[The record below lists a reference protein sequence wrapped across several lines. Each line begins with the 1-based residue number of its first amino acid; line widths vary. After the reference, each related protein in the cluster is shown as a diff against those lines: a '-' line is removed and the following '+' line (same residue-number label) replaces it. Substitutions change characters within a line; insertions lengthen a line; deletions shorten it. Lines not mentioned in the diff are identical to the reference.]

1 MMAVVS
7 PVLIAY
13 LVSAAAYA
21 GFQWTVH
28 VVIYRQ
34 FSAVPVEAF
43 AEYERLHQRRISYMV
58 GPLFAALVV
67 SVGWLLI
74 DSPATVARWAALLAA
89 ALVAVIVGITA
100 FAAVPLHRR
109 LSGEWD
115 GKAYRQLLRVD
126 LLRTLVATA
135 SLVLAVAITIN

>member
-1 MMAVVS
+1 MP

-13 LVSAAAYA
+13 LVSTAAYA

-34 FSAVPVEAF
+34 FSAVPEHAF
-43 AEYERLHQRRISYMV
+43 AEYERLHQRRISFVV

-74 DSPATVARWAALLAA
+74 DRPASVARWVAGLAA
-89 ALVAVIVGITA
+89 ALVAIILGITA

-109 LSGEWD
+109 LSGQWD
-115 GKAYRQLLRVD
+115 GKAYNKLLKVD
-126 LLRTLVATA
+126 LARTLVATA
-135 SLVLAVAITIN
+135 SLALAIAITVS